1 LTFETPRFDKN
12 QNFKLLVSPAGSV
25 VYTPNNNHVIRVSF
39 SSAVRNPTLT
49 DQYLFY
55 QVGRATLLGNIN
67 GYTNLLTPES
77 VTEFYDSSKS
87 SFKFLN
93 FFNIDPVR
101 PEKVK
106 TIEAG
111 YRATLFNRLYVDLNG
126 YYSWYRDFIGYQI
139 GVDADTFSVNTF
151 GGTIYD
157 LVFNRVVRVASYAQ
171 SEVTTQGVSVGLNYY
186 IGKYFALTGNYSW
199 NKLNKK
205 GTDDPLIP
213 AFNTPENKYNIGFNG
228 RDIKGVGFNVNY
240 KWVQGFRYEGSPQF
254 TGEIPSYDMVDA
266 QVNYHLKEA
275 GTTFKLGAMN
285 LFNNKHYEIYGG
297 PKVGRMV
304 YFSILFE
311 VDKL

>member
-1 LTFETPRFDKN
+1 
-12 QNFKLLVSPAGSV
+12 
-25 VYTPNNNHVIRVSF
+25 VSF

-55 QVGRATLLGNIN
+55 QVGKATLLGNIN

-93 FFNIDPVR
+93 FFNVDPVR

-126 YYSWYRDFIGYQI
+126 YYSWYHDFIGYQI
-139 GVDADTFSVNTF
+139 GVDADTFSINTF

-157 LVFNRVVRVASYAQ
+157 LVFNRVVRVASNAQ

-186 IGKYFALTGNYSW
+186 IGKYFALTGN
-199 NKLNKK
+199 
-205 GTDDPLIP
+205 
-213 AFNTPENKYNIGFNG
+213 
-228 RDIKGVGFNVNY
+228 
-240 KWVQGFRYEGSPQF
+240 
-254 TGEIPSYDMVDA
+254 
-266 QVNYHLKEA
+266 
-275 GTTFKLGAMN
+275 
-285 LFNNKHYEIYGG
+285 
-297 PKVGRMV
+297 
-304 YFSILFE
+304 
-311 VDKL
+311 

>member
-1 LTFETPRFDKN
+1 
-12 QNFKLLVSPAGSV
+12 
-25 VYTPNNNHVIRVSF
+25 
-39 SSAVRNPTLT
+39 
-49 DQYLFY
+49 
-55 QVGRATLLGNIN
+55 
-67 GYTNLLTPES
+67 
-77 VTEFYDSSKS
+77 
-87 SFKFLN
+87 LN
-93 FFNIDPVR
+93 FFDIDPVR

-106 TIEAG
+106 TLEAG
-111 YRATLFNRLYVDLNG
+111 YRATLFKRLYVDLNG

-139 GVDADTFSVNTF
+139 GVDADTFSINTF

-157 LVFNRVVRVASYAQ
+157 LVFNRVVRVASNAQ

-186 IGKYFALTGNYSW
+186 IGKCFALTGNYSW

-228 RDIKGVGFNVNY
+228 RDLYSVGFNINY
-240 KWVQGFRYEGSPQF
+240 KWVQGFKYEGSPQF
-254 TGEIPSYDMVDA
+254 TGKIPSYDMIDA
-266 QVNYHLKEA
+266 QVNYKLKEA